1 MSLQLKIT
9 TYKLLPRIATAW
21 NLLLSADR
29 RSADISPPAASQSC
43 SGRVFWGEKVF
54 VHGKIGQEIWRW
66 YWPFYRRT
74 SRENRIERANDRYRS
89 NLAMKISAMLGRRQF
104 AAKVSRSGALEKL
117 EKLSIHDHRHAPSL
131 VWPGRLIE
139 GWFILRQVLNVWG
152 ILHQAGMLRG
162 TQAMMPVQRPR
173 QEKD

>member
-9 TYKLLPRIATAW
+9 TYKLLPCIATAW
-21 NLLLSADR
+21 NLLLSADH

-43 SGRVFWGEKVF
+43 SGRVFWGEN
-54 VHGKIGQEIWRW
+54 
-66 YWPFYRRT
+66 
-74 SRENRIERANDRYRS
+74 RENRIERANDRYRS

-104 AAKVSRSGALEKL
+104 AAKVRSGVLEKL

-139 GWFILRQVLNVWG
+139 GWFILRQ
-152 ILHQAGMLRG
+152 
-162 TQAMMPVQRPR
+162 AMMPVQRPR